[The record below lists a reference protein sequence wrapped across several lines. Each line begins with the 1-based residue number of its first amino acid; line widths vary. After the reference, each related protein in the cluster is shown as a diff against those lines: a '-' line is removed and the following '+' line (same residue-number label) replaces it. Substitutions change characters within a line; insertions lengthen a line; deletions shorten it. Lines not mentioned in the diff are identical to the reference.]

1 MSDTKETTGTN
12 DTSFTIYS
20 PSSKHN
26 ASSSDAY
33 KSNKLSKPND
43 DSPPSNKQSP
53 KVEPPKT
60 SPSPPQEEKHSP
72 PPPLGEKLSP
82 PPPPEI
88 TNSPPKQS
96 PKSSPSPSPPSSSGS
111 PLTPPKQES
120 PPSTTPQSPPQPPP
134 TQKPPPSH
142 TPPTQQLPPSP
153 NPPKQK
159 SLPSPSS
166 RTHEPSQS
174 SPKNSPPES
183 QPTES
188 SSNNKPSLAP
198 PSPETSQSPPSTNST
213 STSVNGSEESMPGFS
228 PKMVVVPPSPS
239 SPISPSNS
247 VGGSS
252 NNNSESSNNRQR
264 TIDLRHPSYGIVIGV
279 AIASL
284 VVIAFI
290 AFSFIRDRRKKKQK
304 SHSTNFVAPPANI
317 SVTLDIFSYEEMM
330 EMTNGFAQQN
340 VIGEGGFGCVYKG
353 QLPGGK
359 IVAVKQLKI
368 GSGQGEREFRAEVE
382 IISRVHHR
390 HLVSL
395 VGYCIAN
402 DHRLLIYEFVSNSN
416 LERHLHDTG
425 LSVLEWAKRV
435 KIAIGAAKG
444 LAYLHEDCHPK
455 IIHRD
460 IKSENILLDEYFEA
474 QVADFGLARLINTSQ
489 THVSTRVMG
498 TFGYLAPEYASSGK
512 LTDRSDVYSF
522 GVVLLELITGRK
534 PVDPTRPLGDESL
547 VEWARPLL
555 IQALEAGNFGELIDP
570 RLEKRY
576 VEIELFRMIEAAA
589 ACVRH
594 SAAKRPRMALVVRAL
609 DFEGDPDL
617 SDGIK
622 FGQSTAYDSSQY
634 SEEITKFRR
643 MEFGSDNSSDY
654 DMYGDDH
661 ISGESSG
668 AQPSSWKSWYSS
680 GESQAQ
686 ASKPSSSGS
695 YSDGSRNYGSGR
707 FR

>member
-60 SPSPPQEEKHSP
+60 SPSS
-72 PPPLGEKLSP
+72 
-82 PPPPEI
+82 
-88 TNSPPKQS
+88 
-96 PKSSPSPSPPSSSGS
+96 SPPSSSGS
-111 PLTPPKQES
+111 PPTPPKQES

-159 SLPSPSS
+159 SPPSPSS

-188 SSNNKPSLAP
+188 SSDNKPSLAP

-228 PKMVVVPPSPS
+228 PKMAVVPPSPS

-317 SVTLDIFSYEEMM
+317 SVTLDVTKGHPTQNDYAFSNSQHSWDSRKGQNHNSPDSEMM

-340 VIGEGGFGCVYKG
+340 VTGEGGFGCVYKG

-368 GSGQGEREFRAEVE
+368 GSGQGEQEFRAEVE

-416 LERHLHDTG
+416 LERHLHDMG

-444 LAYLHEDCHPK
+444 LAYLHEDL
-455 IIHRD
+455 
-460 IKSENILLDEYFEA
+460 KSKGNH
-474 QVADFGLARLINTSQ
+474 Q
-489 THVSTRVMG
+489 
-498 TFGYLAPEYASSGK
+498 
-512 LTDRSDVYSF
+512 
-522 GVVLLELITGRK
+522 
-534 PVDPTRPLGDESL
+534 ESL
-547 VEWARPLL
+547 D
-555 IQALEAGNFGELIDP
+555 I
-570 RLEKRY
+570 
-576 VEIELFRMIEAAA
+576 
-589 ACVRH
+589 
-594 SAAKRPRMALVVRAL
+594 
-609 DFEGDPDL
+609 
-617 SDGIK
+617 
-622 FGQSTAYDSSQY
+622 
-634 SEEITKFRR
+634 
-643 MEFGSDNSSDY
+643 
-654 DMYGDDH
+654 H
-661 ISGESSG
+661 IH
-668 AQPSSWKSWYSS
+668 
-680 GESQAQ
+680 
-686 ASKPSSSGS
+686 
-695 YSDGSRNYGSGR
+695 
-707 FR
+707 FIFV

>member
-60 SPSPPQEEKHSP
+60 SPSPP
-72 PPPLGEKLSP
+72 LGEKLSP

-111 PLTPPKQES
+111 PPTPPKQES
-120 PPSTTPQSPPQPPP
+120 PP
-134 TQKPPPSH
+134 
-142 TPPTQQLPPSP
+142 
-153 NPPKQK
+153 
-159 SLPSPSS
+159 
-166 RTHEPSQS
+166 
-174 SPKNSPPES
+174 
-183 QPTES
+183 
-188 SSNNKPSLAP
+188 NNKPSLAP

-228 PKMVVVPPSPS
+228 PKMAVVPPSPS

-252 NNNSESSNNRQR
+252 NNNSER

-279 AIASL
+279 AIASI

-317 SVTLDIFSYEEMM
+317 SVTLDVTKGHPTQNDYAFSNSQHSWDSRKGQNHNSPDSGIISPSKTSFSYEEMM

-402 DHRLLIYEFVSNSN
+402 DHRLLIYEFISNSN

-444 LAYLHEDCHPK
+444 LAYLHED
-455 IIHRD
+455 
-460 IKSENILLDEYFEA
+460 
-474 QVADFGLARLINTSQ
+474 
-489 THVSTRVMG
+489 
-498 TFGYLAPEYASSGK
+498 
-512 LTDRSDVYSF
+512 
-522 GVVLLELITGRK
+522 
-534 PVDPTRPLGDESL
+534 
-547 VEWARPLL
+547 
-555 IQALEAGNFGELIDP
+555 
-570 RLEKRY
+570 
-576 VEIELFRMIEAAA
+576 
-589 ACVRH
+589 
-594 SAAKRPRMALVVRAL
+594 
-609 DFEGDPDL
+609 
-617 SDGIK
+617 
-622 FGQSTAYDSSQY
+622 
-634 SEEITKFRR
+634 
-643 MEFGSDNSSDY
+643 
-654 DMYGDDH
+654 
-661 ISGESSG
+661 
-668 AQPSSWKSWYSS
+668 
-680 GESQAQ
+680 
-686 ASKPSSSGS
+686 
-695 YSDGSRNYGSGR
+695 
-707 FR
+707 

>member
-111 PLTPPKQES
+111 PPTPPKQES

-159 SLPSPSS
+159 SPPSPSS

-188 SSNNKPSLAP
+188 SSDNKPSLAP

-228 PKMVVVPPSPS
+228 PKMAVVPPSPS

-279 AIASL
+279 AIASI

-317 SVTLDIFSYEEMM
+317 SVTLDVTKGHPTQNDYAFSNSQHSWDSRKGQNHNSPDSGIISPSKTSFSYEEMM

-444 LAYLHEDCHPK
+444 LAYLHEDL
-455 IIHRD
+455 
-460 IKSENILLDEYFEA
+460 KSKGNH
-474 QVADFGLARLINTSQ
+474 Q
-489 THVSTRVMG
+489 
-498 TFGYLAPEYASSGK
+498 
-512 LTDRSDVYSF
+512 
-522 GVVLLELITGRK
+522 
-534 PVDPTRPLGDESL
+534 ESL
-547 VEWARPLL
+547 D
-555 IQALEAGNFGELIDP
+555 I
-570 RLEKRY
+570 
-576 VEIELFRMIEAAA
+576 
-589 ACVRH
+589 
-594 SAAKRPRMALVVRAL
+594 
-609 DFEGDPDL
+609 
-617 SDGIK
+617 
-622 FGQSTAYDSSQY
+622 
-634 SEEITKFRR
+634 
-643 MEFGSDNSSDY
+643 
-654 DMYGDDH
+654 H
-661 ISGESSG
+661 IH
-668 AQPSSWKSWYSS
+668 
-680 GESQAQ
+680 
-686 ASKPSSSGS
+686 
-695 YSDGSRNYGSGR
+695 
-707 FR
+707 FIFV

>member
-26 ASSSDAY
+26 ASS
-33 KSNKLSKPND
+33 K
-43 DSPPSNKQSP
+43 
-53 KVEPPKT
+53 PPKT

-111 PLTPPKQES
+111 PPTPPKQES

-159 SLPSPSS
+159 SPPSPSS

-188 SSNNKPSLAP
+188 SSDNKPSLAP

-228 PKMVVVPPSPS
+228 PKMAVVPPSPS

-317 SVTLDIFSYEEMM
+317 SVTLDVTKGHPTQNDYAFS
-330 EMTNGFAQQN
+330 NSQHSWDSRKGQN
-340 VIGEGGFGCVYKG
+340 HNSPDSGGFGCVYKG

-444 LAYLHEDCHPK
+444 LAYLHED
-455 IIHRD
+455 
-460 IKSENILLDEYFEA
+460 Y
-474 QVADFGLARLINTSQ
+474 FGLARLINTSQ

-594 SAAKRPRMALVVRAL
+594 SAAKRPRMALVIFSISTNFSSSTVVFGGKSIGFRGRSRSL
-609 DFEGDPDL
+609 C
-617 SDGIK
+617 GIK